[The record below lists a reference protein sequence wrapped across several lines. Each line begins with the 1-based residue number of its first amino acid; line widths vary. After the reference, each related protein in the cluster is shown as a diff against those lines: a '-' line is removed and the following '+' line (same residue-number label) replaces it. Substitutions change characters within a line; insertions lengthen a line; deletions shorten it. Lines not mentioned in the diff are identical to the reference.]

1 MKDGEKITIT
11 HGDKQEITGT
21 VMNATS
27 LGEILGELSK
37 GNNVARYE
45 YGDSMMPLLQSGEY
59 CILIPANKT
68 TIEVGDAV
76 FCEVNGYVMT
86 HMVMMISRIQGK
98 PMYLIGSPNYDE
110 WSGKFTMYGWTSNV
124 FAKAIG
130 TKIIHSEEE

>member
-1 MKDGEKITIT
+1 MKDREKITIQ
-11 HGDKQEITGT
+11 HGGKQEITGT

-27 LGEILGELSK
+27 LGEILSELSK

-86 HMVMMISRIQGK
+86 HMVMMISKIQGE
-98 PMYLIGSPNYDE
+98 PMYLIGSPNYDRTTNT
-110 WSGKFTMYGWTSNV
+110 FPIYGWTKNV
-124 FAKAIG
+124 YAKAIG
-130 TKIIHSEEE
+130 TKIFKNEN

>member
-1 MKDGEKITIT
+1 MKDGEKITIID
-11 HGDKQEITGT
+11 GNGVEITGK
-21 VMNATS
+21 VMTMNS
-27 LGEILGELSK
+27 LGEILSELSK

-130 TKIIHSEEE
+130 TKIIHSEKE

>member
-1 MKDGEKITIT
+1 
-11 HGDKQEITGT
+11 
-21 VMNATS
+21 MNVAS
-27 LGEILGELSK
+27 FSEILSELKK

-59 CILIPANKT
+59 CILIPKDKT

-86 HMVMMISRIQGK
+86 HMVMMISNIQNK
-98 PMYLIGSPNYDE
+98 PMYLIGSPNYNE
-110 WSGKFTMYGWTSNV
+110 FTGQFTMYGWTSNV

-130 TKIIHSEEE
+130 TKIIHQITENDE